1 MEINKMDLENDI
13 KALEEKV
20 DKLLEKTDDNAKLI
34 GENRGDITENKE
46 QIIRNTSA
54 FEILRTFKIDSIMF
68 FVMWLLTFIGFVVY
82 IILNR

>member
-1 MEINKMDLENDI
+1 MNIEEDL
-13 KALEEKV
+13 KKLEEKV

-34 GENRGDITENKE
+34 GENKGDITDNRE

-82 IILNR
+82 IICGK